1 MPELPNQPNKG
12 QSVAE
17 APHKPFTVPP
27 GYVPP
32 TLKEQW
38 LYVRGLNVFQ
48 PCSEV
53 SSSCFDYCCDGHCR
67 QTEPTHTG
75 ELDWTV
81 GYSCSTCVAK
91 GL

>member
-1 MPELPNQPNKG
+1 MPELPSQPTKG

-38 LYVRGLNVFQ
+38 LYVSGLSVLW
-48 PCSEV
+48 PV
-53 SSSCFDYCCDGHCR
+53 
-67 QTEPTHTG
+67 
-75 ELDWTV
+75 L
-81 GYSCSTCVAK
+81 
-91 GL
+91 